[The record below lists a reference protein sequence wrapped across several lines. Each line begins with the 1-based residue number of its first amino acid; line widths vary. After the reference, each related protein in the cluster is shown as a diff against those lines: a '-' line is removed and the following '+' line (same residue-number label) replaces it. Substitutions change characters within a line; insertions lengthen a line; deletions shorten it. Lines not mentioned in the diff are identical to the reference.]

1 MFSFNFYNNIIS
13 LTKLKNNRKLHEE
26 NFWGKVLVLRDK
38 ETGAKKGN
46 KKVDENV
53 YEN

>member
-1 MFSFNFYNNIIS
+1 MFSFNFYNNIIP
-13 LTKLKNNRKLHEE
+13 LTKHKNNRKSHEE

-38 ETGAKKGN
+38 ENSVKKGN